1 MADINELVSLIGETQ
16 QFFRQQAQ
24 RQVNTS
30 LTLRNWLF
38 GFYISEYELQGD
50 DRAEYG
56 AKAFKEIITRLEK
69 KGFNQL
75 HERHLY
81 LCKDFYL
88 AYPNILRLVTAKS
101 YIAGF

>member
-1 MADINELVSLIGETQ
+1 MTDINELVSLIGETQ

-38 GFYISEYELQGD
+38 GFYISEYELQRD

-56 AKAFKEIITRLEK
+56 AKAFKEIVTRLEK
-69 KGFNQL
+69 KGFNE
-75 HERHLY
+75 HVKGMCIYAKTFIRHIPTF
-81 LCKDFYL
+81 C
-88 AYPNILRLVTAKS
+88 
-101 YIAGF
+101 G

>member
-30 LTLRNWLF
+30 LTLRNLF

-56 AKAFKEIITRLEK
+56 AKAFKEIIKRLEK
-69 KGFNQL
+69 KSFNQIR
-75 HERHLY
+75 ERHLY

-101 YIAGF
+101 YI